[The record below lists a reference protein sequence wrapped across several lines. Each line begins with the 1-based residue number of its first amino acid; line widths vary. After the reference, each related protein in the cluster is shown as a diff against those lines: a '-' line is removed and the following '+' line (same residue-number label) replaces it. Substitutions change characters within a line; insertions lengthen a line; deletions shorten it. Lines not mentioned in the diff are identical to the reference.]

1 MKLLAIE
8 MENFRPYRKR
18 QKISFA
24 PPSDRNVTILY
35 GSNGAGKT
43 TLLNAFT
50 WALYGDIS
58 SDVEYK
64 DRIINDTVWQTA
76 PQGVRVGASVTIE
89 FEHDGWVY
97 GVRRSV
103 YGTKSGTEQRLPVP
117 DVTMWRRGSDGA
129 TKEVQSPSSEIDR
142 ILPKRLSKFFFVNGE
157 RMETMVRKDAYA
169 DILEAIKTL
178 LGLEA
183 LDRGQ
188 KHLKDAAGKLRHKL
202 RSGDEEDNRIR
213 QLNEEL
219 DAINEELQDKST
231 RRDEFV
237 AEEQFLGE
245 EIDAID
251 VLLSS
256 MADARELQERRR
268 SLTEQRDRAVQD
280 RRQQETQLEKTV
292 GMDGYLAF
300 LGELPNLVV
309 AASDNL
315 RERGELPAPLKRT
328 FIEDLLDRGHCI
340 CGHDLPEGSPERAA
354 LEDWRARAGFA
365 DVEAAW
371 SSLRGTIV
379 TFQEQR
385 TTLLRNLEA
394 AHSGAAQAA
403 AEERRL
409 NGALDEVSAQLKDMP
424 QESISELEARRR
436 DYSQRLGD
444 VKLELG
450 ALKDRLQRLDESRTA
465 KEKALDQL
473 QVKGDVN
480 ERTKRRMVLI
490 KEVEGAITQIR
501 ELAAEGARRRLEERL
516 RNIYIPIS
524 IKQFEPRITAGFQLE
539 YGRTVDG
546 NFIPEGKSTGENLL
560 LALSFVAA
568 IAAECRA
575 VAEEGNPLFGGVSG
589 EFPVVMDAVFGNLD
603 VDYRRQVA
611 QFLPQMTSQV
621 VVLTSKGQIQ
631 GVVEERLQP
640 RAGRQYVI
648 TTHTTKT
655 DVKDVTERISVGGRD
670 YAYQILGS
678 EWNGAEMVEAH
689 E

>member
-1 MKLLAIE
+1 MEL
-8 MENFRPYRKR
+8 ENFRPYRKR

-64 DRIINDTVWQTA
+64 DRIINDTIWQTT
-76 PQGVRVGASVTIE
+76 PQGARVGASVTVE
-89 FEHDGWVY
+89 FEHDGLVY
-97 GVRRSV
+97 GVQRSV
-103 YGTKSGTEQRLPVP
+103 YGDKSGAEQRLAAPN
-117 DVTMWRRGSDGA
+117 VTMWRRGADGA
-129 TKEVQSPSSEIDR
+129 TRDVPSPSSEIDR
-142 ILPKRLSKFFFVNGE
+142 ILPKRLSSFFFVNGE

-213 QLNEEL
+213 QLNAEL
-219 DAINEELQDKST
+219 DEITEKIQENNTRCDEL
-231 RRDEFV
+231 V
-237 AEEQFLGE
+237 AEEQFLGD
-245 EIDAID
+245 EIEAID
-251 VLLSS
+251 VLLGS

-268 SLTEQRDRAVQD
+268 SLTEQRDKATQD
-280 RRQQETQLEKTV
+280 RRQQEAQLEKTV
-292 GMDGYLAF
+292 GTNGYLAF
-300 LGELPNLVV
+300 LGDLPNLIV
-309 AASDNL
+309 AASDKL

-340 CGHDLPEGSPERAA
+340 CGHELPEGSPERAA

-365 DVEAAW
+365 DVETAW

-379 TFQEQR
+379 TIEEQR

-403 AEERRL
+403 AEERRFEGEL
-409 NGALDEVSAQLKDMP
+409 EEVSAQLKDMP
-424 QESISELEARRR
+424 KENISELEARRR
-436 DYSQRLGD
+436 DYSQRQGD
-444 VKLELG
+444 VRQELG
-450 ALKDRLQRLDESRTA
+450 AVKDRLQRMDDSRVA

-473 QVKGDVN
+473 QVKGEVN
-480 ERTKRRMVLI
+480 ERTKRRMALI

-516 RNIYIPIS
+516 RDIYIPVS
-524 IKQFEPRITAGFQLE
+524 IKQFEPRITPGFQLE
-539 YGRTVDG
+539 YGHAVG
-546 NFIPEGKSTGENLL
+546 GQFIPASKSTGENLL

-631 GVVEERLQP
+631 GVVEEQLQP

-655 DVKDVTERISVGGRD
+655 DVKDITERISVAGRD
-670 YAYQILGS
+670 YAYQVLGS
-678 EWNGAEMVEAH
+678 GWNGADIVEVH